1 MQALG
6 QALRS
11 KATMETWERGFKVAQ
26 VVGLVTGA
34 TLGGAFG
41 GYHGYA
47 KFEGEG
53 PASKYASGVF
63 LGCTGMVLG
72 SMFGYTSGIVA
83 AGVPIWGVPVIAGIA
98 FAKYKN
104 HD

>member
-11 KATMETWERGFKVAQ
+11 KATMETWGRGLKVAQ
-26 VVGLVTGA
+26 GVGLVTGS

-47 KFEGEG
+47 DFER
-53 PASKYASGVF
+53 PLASGVL
-63 LGCTGMVLG
+63 LGCGGMVLG
-72 SMFGYTSGIVA
+72 SMFGYTAGIVA
-83 AGVPIWGVPVIAGIA
+83 AGVPIWGLPVITGIA

-104 HD
+104 RD